1 MNNNVSIDDISE
13 KIVERLTQQL
23 QSNEIID
30 ELNHELVSLK
40 NQYEELEKL
49 NQQLLLEKE
58 DRSLVVGH
66 HSTTEPNPF
75 DNDEQVS
82 AVTNAEVRLFLS
94 SYFLS
99 SSVLLLFLVR

>member
-1 MNNNVSIDDISE
+1 MNNDVSIDDISE
-13 KIVERLTQQL
+13 KIVDRLMQER
-23 QSNEIID
+23 QSNEIVD
-30 ELNHELVSLK
+30 ELNQELVLLK
-40 NQYEELEKL
+40 NKYEELEKQ

-75 DNDEQVS
+75 DSDEQVS
-82 AVTNAEVRLFLS
+82 AVTNAEVRLFLL

-99 SSVLLLFLVR
+99 RSVLLL